1 MIELIL
7 CCMRMVSR
15 KMTSCRFYCSLVKG
29 KLGALDGLR
38 LVAVVIAYLVDK
50 TFLVS
55 FFLSRGMATLKFFIG
70 FT

>member
-1 MIELIL
+1 MIVLIL

-15 KMTSCRFYCSLVKG
+15 KTISCRFYCSLVKG
-29 KLGALDGLR
+29 RLAVLDGLR
-38 LVAVVIAYLVDK
+38 LVAVVTAYLVDK

-55 FFLSRGMATLKFFIG
+55 FFLAKGRATLKFFIG